1 MSESRAFEVGFDR
14 PNLTYEVVLKNKK
27 EHPKQLGELIET
39 RFRGQSGIIYCLSK
53 VGARSKFPLSFDVST
68 KAGFGLVDAWRFQ
81 MPEKDSSTA

>member
-27 EHPKQLGELIET
+27 EHPKQLGELIEA

-53 VGARSKFPLSFDVST
+53 VGARSQVVLSFD
-68 KAGFGLVDAWRFQ
+68 A
-81 MPEKDSSTA
+81 